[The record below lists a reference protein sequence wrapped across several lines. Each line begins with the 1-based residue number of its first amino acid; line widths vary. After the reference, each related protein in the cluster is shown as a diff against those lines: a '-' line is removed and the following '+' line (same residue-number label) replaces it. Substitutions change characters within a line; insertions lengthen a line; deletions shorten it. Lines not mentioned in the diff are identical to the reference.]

1 MITTVVSQSGFGVQE
16 WTPEE
21 IDAAIYAAEAHM
33 ASQPLED
40 RLAFERFAAPE
51 HVFADKIVGRMIVLP
66 EDSWNTGKLHRHEDL
81 LIIASG
87 TVEFL
92 TKQGTVRRFEGPC
105 MTTVQPNTK
114 PFVHAITEVV
124 MFSAHPNPDNSRDL
138 DEIEDRVIQ
147 RNELGVKPAEVLI

>member
-21 IDAAIYAAEAHM
+21 IRAAIYAAEAHM
-33 ASQPLED
+33 AGQSEED
-40 RLAFERFAAPE
+40 RQFNVEPE
-51 HVFADKIVGRMIVLP
+51 HVFAEKIVGRMIILP
-66 EDSWNTGKLHRHEDL
+66 EGSWNTGKLHRHEDL

-92 TKQGTVRRFEGPC
+92 TEHGFRRLEGPC

-114 PFVHAITEVV
+114 PFVHAVTEVV
-124 MFSAHPNPDNSRDL
+124 MFSAHPNPTNSRDL
-138 DEIEDRVIQ
+138 DEIENGVIE
-147 RNELGVKPAEVLI
+147 RNELGMEPSEVLA